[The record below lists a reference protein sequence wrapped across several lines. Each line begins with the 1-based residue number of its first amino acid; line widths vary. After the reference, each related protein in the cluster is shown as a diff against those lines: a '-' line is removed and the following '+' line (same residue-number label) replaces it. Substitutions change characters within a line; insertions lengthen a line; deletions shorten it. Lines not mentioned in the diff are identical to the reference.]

1 MSYSLLPLDGS
12 SDFNCHRTFNL
23 ICKELFGYIE
33 LRNENQVEATHQ
45 SRKKLKLLRAFA
57 KLIKPARNDANY
69 KSANLLL
76 RDLGRAFSDLR
87 DAHVRNI
94 LLHDLYLNPEFENE
108 QSTIG
113 ELLKRNQEEVSSL
126 EENSLHSVDEFT
138 TLEKNLK
145 QNPEVLHYFSESAD
159 MDLVFDG
166 YTTSFRKSKEAFSDA
181 FTATNADD
189 VHEWR
194 KRAKDIQYQT
204 ELLMPSPEDDEVLK
218 FHTQISDICEHLGHA
233 NDLHMLFIWAEK
245 NVVLCYTDEHS
256 GLLAKI
262 DEANTRALNMAEE
275 GGMNFYDI
283 YSEPVSVLINK

>member
-1 MSYSLLPLDGS
+1 MPCSLQPANGS
-12 SDFNCHRTFNL
+12 SNFECHRTFNL
-23 ICKELFGYIE
+23 ICEELFGFIE
-33 LRNENQVEATHQ
+33 LRKENPVEATHQ

-57 KLIKPARNDANY
+57 KLIKPARNDADY
-69 KSANLLL
+69 KTANLLL
-76 RDLGRAFSDLR
+76 RDWGRVFSDLR
-87 DAHVRNI
+87 DSHVRNI
-94 LLHDLYLNPEFENE
+94 LLHDLYLNPDFEYE
-108 QSTIG
+108 KTAVG

-126 EENSLHSVDEFT
+126 EENSLHSDDEFA

-159 MDLVFDG
+159 TDLVFEG
-166 YTTSFRKSKEAFSDA
+166 YTTSFRKSKEAFSEA

-245 NVVLCYTDEHS
+245 NVVLRYTDEHS

-275 GGMNFYDI
+275 SGKNFYYI
-283 YSEPVSVLINK
+283 YPEPVSVLINK